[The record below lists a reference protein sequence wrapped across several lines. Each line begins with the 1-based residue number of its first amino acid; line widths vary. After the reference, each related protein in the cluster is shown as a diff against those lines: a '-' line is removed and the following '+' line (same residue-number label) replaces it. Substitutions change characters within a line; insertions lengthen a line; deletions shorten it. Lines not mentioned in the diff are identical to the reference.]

1 MLDPRE
7 WQVIDFSALAQPR
20 LVVLVDAEEEFDWRE
35 PFSRSNSRVSNIA
48 AQHRAH
54 RIFDLYRIV
63 PTYMVDYPVARQRDG
78 YRPLAELHRDGRAA
92 VGAQLHPW
100 VTPPFTEEVT
110 VRNSF
115 AGNLPRALERAKLSQ
130 LVEVIEANFGLK
142 PTCFTAGRYGV
153 GRSTQGLL
161 EELGFGIDSSV
172 RPHTEY
178 LSQGGPDFRHC
189 GARPYWVGTAAGG
202 GRERGL
208 PLLEL
213 PRTVGLAGL
222 LAANGRRLFD
232 LLQGGIGRRLRLP
245 GLFARGRLLERIAL
259 TPEGMSH
266 RELRRLTGAMLA
278 TGHRVFV
285 MSYHSPSLV
294 PGNTPY
300 VNSGRDLTAFL
311 DRLDRYFDYFLGTLG
326 GVPATP
332 DDIRALALAAPPG
345 SRQPATQAPPLG
357 QTAAPLI

>member
-1 MLDPRE
+1 MLDPRQ
-7 WQVIDFSALAQPR
+7 WQVIDFSTLARPR

-54 RIFDLYRIV
+54 GIFERYGIV
-63 PTYMVDYPVARQRDG
+63 PTYMVDYPVARQRAG
-78 YRPLAELHRDGRAA
+78 YAPLAELHRDGRCR

-115 AGNLPRALERAKLSQ
+115 AGNLPRDLERAKLRQ
-130 LVEVIEANFGLK
+130 LVDTIEANFGLR
-142 PTCFTAGRYGV
+142 PTAFTAGRYGV

-161 EELGFGIDSSV
+161 EELGFRIDSSV

-189 GARPYWVGTAAGG
+189 SARPYWVGG
-202 GRERGL
+202 ERG
-208 PLLEL
+208 LLEL
-213 PRTVGLAGL
+213 PRTVGLCGL
-222 LAANGRRLFD
+222 LAARGRRLFD
-232 LLQGGIGRRLRLP
+232 LLQGGLGSRLRLP
-245 GLFARGRLLERIAL
+245 GLLARGRLLERIAL

-266 RELRRLTGAMLA
+266 RELRRLTGAMIA
-278 TGHRVFV
+278 TGHKVFV

-300 VNSGRDLTAFL
+300 VASARDLAAFL
-311 DRLDRYFDYFLGTLG
+311 DRLDRYFEFFMAEVG
-326 GVPATP
+326 GEPATP
-332 DDIRALALAAPPG
+332 EDIRALALAGAPDRRVPAAE
-345 SRQPATQAPPLG
+345 SRALG
-357 QTAAPLI
+357 PSAVL

>member
-1 MLDPRE
+1 MLDPRQ
-7 WQVIDFSALAQPR
+7 WHVIDFSALVQPR

-48 AQHRAH
+48 VQYRAH

-78 YRPLAELHRDGRAA
+78 YGPLAELQRDGRAE

-100 VTPPFTEEVT
+100 VTPPFAEEVT

-115 AGNLPRALERAKLSQ
+115 AGNLPRALERAKLGQ
-130 LVEVIEANFGLK
+130 LVEVIEANFGVR
-142 PTCFTAGRYGV
+142 PSCFTAGRYGV
-153 GRSTQGLL
+153 GHSTQGLL
-161 EELGFGIDSSV
+161 EELGFRIDSSI

-178 LSQGGPDFRHC
+178 VAQGGPDFRHFS
-189 GARPYWVGTAAGG
+189 AQPYWVGPA
-202 GRERGL
+202 RQ
-208 PLLEL
+208 LLEL

-222 LAANGRRLFD
+222 LAANGQRLFRQ
-232 LLQGGIGRRLRLP
+232 LQGDLGQRLRLP
-245 GLFARGRLLERIAL
+245 GLFARARLLERIAL

-266 RELRRLTGAMLA
+266 RELCRLTDAMLVA
-278 TGHRVFV
+278 GHRVFV

-300 VNSGRDLTAFL
+300 VSSARDLTAFL
-311 DRLDRYFDYFLGTLG
+311 DRLDRYFDYFMGTLG
-326 GVPATP
+326 GLPATP
-332 DDIRALALAAPPG
+332 EDIRTLALEAAPAGRPST
-345 SRQPATQAPPLG
+345 SRARALDP
-357 QTAAPLI
+357 TAVL

>member
-1 MLDPRE
+1 MLDPAE
-7 WQVIDFSALAQPR
+7 WQVIDFSALPRPR

-78 YRPLAELHRDGRAA
+78 YAPLLELYRDGRCD

-115 AGNLPRALERAKLSQ
+115 AGNLPRELERAKLRR
-130 LVEVIEANFGLK
+130 LVEVIEANLTVQ
-142 PTCFTAGRYGV
+142 PTSFTAGRYGV
-153 GRSTQGLL
+153 GRSTHGLL
-161 EELGFGIDSSV
+161 TDLGFRIDTSV

-189 GARPYWVGTAAGG
+189 SARPYWVGAPDQPQN
-202 GRERGL
+202 R
-208 PLLEL
+208 LLEL

-222 LAANGRRLFD
+222 LAAKGRDLFD
-232 LLQGGIGRRLRLP
+232 LLQGGVGRLFRLP

-266 RELRRLTGAMLA
+266 GELKRVTTAMIA

-300 VNSGRDLTAFL
+300 VSSARHLTAFL
-311 DRLDRYFDYFLGTLG
+311 DRLDRYFEFFMGEIG
-326 GVPATP
+326 GEPATP
-332 DDIRALALAAPPG
+332 DDIRDLALAAPPAA
-345 SRQPATQAPPLG
+345 RWPQARTPQWG
-357 QTAAPLI
+357 HTAAV